1 MNVNRLKKTLLSA
14 SLITAGM
21 FGASVPAHALLV
33 SGKWDPA
40 YGASFAGL
48 GWNGSAN
55 FEIGGPCDN
64 SDPKLKTCAGSYLV
78 DATVYFYD
86 IGANPLSTA
95 DDGPNMAKLT
105 FSGEKSIVTSIKS
118 VGSAY
123 TINSIYTKSGIL
135 TPLAGAAG
143 AAYITSR
150 ELDEFAWA
158 LSFIDGQ
165 ARLAFI
171 ELGSDDNDSYK
182 DRVDKALRNCAFGDI
197 KGSVNNPD
205 CGINDGVQYAA
216 RVAFAPA
223 IPEPE
228 TYALM
233 LAGLATVG
241 FMARRRRQA

>member
-14 SLITAGM
+14 SLVAAGM
-21 FGASVPAHALLV
+21 FGVSMPAHALLV
-33 SGKWDPA
+33 SGSWDPA

-55 FEIGGPCDN
+55 FEIGGPCATADLCK
-64 SDPKLKTCAGSYLV
+64 SSYLV

-95 DDGPNMAKLT
+95 DDGQNMAKLT
-105 FSGEKSIVTSIKS
+105 FSGEQSIVTSIKS
-118 VGSAY
+118 VGGAY
-123 TINSIYTKSGIL
+123 TINSAYTKPGIL

-216 RVAFAPA
+216 RVAFTPA

-233 LAGLATVG
+233 LAGLAAVG